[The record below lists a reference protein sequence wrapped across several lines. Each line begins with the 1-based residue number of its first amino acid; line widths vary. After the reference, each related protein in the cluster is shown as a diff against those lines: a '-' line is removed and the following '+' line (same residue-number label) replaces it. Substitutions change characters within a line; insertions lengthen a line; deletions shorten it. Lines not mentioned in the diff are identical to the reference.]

1 MKASDHPPSVLLLEE
16 AGAQRVCC
24 TPAAQHNGPQ
34 ELALVSGQTRGHVGH
49 DLIEDQGRPQQNAT
63 VPCDLSA
70 KEMIGGSGT
79 WHHGGQWGS
88 DGQPLGNS
96 WKPLRNLLGTSG
108 EPLQRSW
115 NPLGTSWE
123 LLAEFCLRGP
133 RGVGGN
139 PLCDIP
145 SGCCSFTGPWTVTRS
160 SLRMLRRVATFCR
173 PLRPVLLLVS
183 FPRSRSPIVG
193 VLGLC

>member
-88 DGQPLGNS
+88 DGQPLG
-96 WKPLRNLLGTSG
+96 LGNLLETPGNLL
-108 EPLQRSW
+108 E
-115 NPLGTSWE
+115 TSWE
-123 LLAEFCLRGP
+123 HP
-133 RGVGGN
+133 GN
-139 PLCDIP
+139 LFKGLGILWEPLGN
-145 SGCCSFTGPWTVTRS
+145 SWQSF
-160 SLRMLRRVATFCR
+160 A
-173 PLRPVLLLVS
+173 
-183 FPRSRSPIVG
+183 
-193 VLGLC
+193 